1 MSEGKVSEKINSAH
15 YSEILFDLSIWE
27 EAWKQQ
33 PRNPKYKKKSA
44 PFETEEAF
52 ERWARDYHHQS
63 FTEEGKK
70 RSERIM
76 SWIENQGVDFSDL
89 SVLDIGAASGIFTIP
104 FAEKGA
110 TVTAV
115 EPSELLI
122 SLMKETIPHAL
133 ASNIE
138 IISERFEEISIQE
151 KGWEKKYDFAFAS
164 MCPAMSDWET
174 VEQAIQSARKY
185 VYISAMA
192 GPRVHSLIDELKEV
206 LKVNPPYRSGDMG
219 YIQQLLFL
227 KGYAYT
233 SLITNEVN
241 TIEMSVQQVV
251 DHLKEWL
258 NTYGLP
264 SDADSLYIAEHYVR
278 GAYPDGVITFLR
290 GGRFGKILIQLDQQ
304 NMKAVRTTEAKKYNQ
319 G

>member
-1 MSEGKVSEKINSAH
+1 MLEQKASEENNSVN
-15 YSEILFDLSIWE
+15 YSELLFDLSVWE
-27 EAWKQQ
+27 ESWKQR
-33 PRNPKYKKKSA
+33 PRNPRYKKKSA

-76 SWIENQGVDFSDL
+76 SWIENQGVDFSEL
-89 SVLDIGAASGIFTIP
+89 SILDIGAASGIFTIP

-122 SLMKETIPHAL
+122 SLMKETIPNTL
-133 ASNIE
+133 ASKIE
-138 IISERFEEISIQE
+138 IVPERFEELSIQK
-151 KGWEKKYDFAFAS
+151 KGWEQKYDFAFAS

-192 GPRVHSLIDELKEV
+192 GPRVHTLIDEFKEI
-206 LKVNPPYRSGDMG
+206 LHVNPPYRSGDMG

-241 TIEMSVQQVV
+241 TIEMPVQQVV
-251 DHLKEWL
+251 DHLQEWL

-264 SDADSLYIAEHYVR
+264 TDTDSLYKVEHYIR
-278 GAYPDGVITFLR
+278 SAYPDGVVNFLR

-304 NMKAVRTTEAKKYNQ
+304 NMKIVRKKEAKK
-319 G
+319 